1 MEPSTLELKVPR
13 RTLVRSTSNRR
24 QHSLLLPLPPSRGA
38 QRTWGRARTPPLFR
52 HRYSSQLGLLHIAS
66 DLFSSITVHYDEL
79 QSFSL
84 STRLHP
90 HFLLFEAFLAV
101 LPPHLR
107 AASKVN
113 FHDFARF
120 LAKSGCLSHPPP
132 KIMCRPMR
140 EDTLSTKLGRL
151 AVVQSTFCALIAR
164 AP

>member
-90 HFLLFEAFLAV
+90 HFLLFEAFLVV

-107 AASKVN
+107 AASKVIPCPEQGYIPVSQQEL
-113 FHDFARF
+113 FETHR
-120 LAKSGCLSHPPP
+120 
-132 KIMCRPMR
+132 
-140 EDTLSTKLGRL
+140 T
-151 AVVQSTFCALIAR
+151 IAI
-164 AP
+164 

>member
-79 QSFSL
+79 QSFSA
-84 STRLHP
+84 STP
-90 HFLLFEAFLAV
+90 PFPAFRSFSRGASASSSRSEHGFSVKFYELPDKVHRSATYAV
-101 LPPHLR
+101 LCKLNRGSESGSSLLEILLPHYE
-107 AASKVN
+107 
-113 FHDFARF
+113 
-120 LAKSGCLSHPPP
+120 G
-132 KIMCRPMR
+132 
-140 EDTLSTKLGRL
+140 
-151 AVVQSTFCALIAR
+151 
-164 AP
+164 

>member
-90 HFLLFEAFLAV
+90 HFLLFEAFLVV

-107 AASKVN
+107 AASKVW
-113 FHDFARF
+113 
-120 LAKSGCLSHPPP
+120 KVLSSIHPPP
-132 KIMCRPMR
+132 CGYSSCARSGTHIRNALLRTKTF
-140 EDTLSTKLGRL
+140 DTE
-151 AVVQSTFCALIAR
+151 Q
-164 AP
+164 

>member
-79 QSFSL
+79 QYFSL
-84 STRLHP
+84 PTRLHP
-90 HFLLFEAFLAV
+90 HFLLFEAFLVV

-107 AASKVN
+107 AASKVFSAQEN
-113 FHDFARF
+113 VSSKCFVRF
-120 LAKSGCLSHPPP
+120 CNIFSFLHCSFTTELVRDGTRSG
-132 KIMCRPMR
+132 RN
-140 EDTLSTKLGRL
+140 
-151 AVVQSTFCALIAR
+151 V
-164 AP
+164 